1 MLFVEDSFLLAQSAV
16 LALGEAGLN
25 VYPVPDAQSAL
36 GLFARRRFDCA
47 VIDVELPGDMDGV
60 ELARR
65 LLQMRPDLPIV
76 LATGYDATRCPAP
89 ADIPVFQKPYRFDEI
104 TSSVCPRVLA
114 LAQR

>member
-16 LALGEAGLN
+16 LALGDAGLN
-25 VYPVPDAQSAL
+25 VHPVPDAQSAL
-36 GLFARRRFDCA
+36 GLFEQRRFDCA

-65 LLQMRPDLPIV
+65 LLQLRPDLPIV
-76 LATGYDATRCPAP
+76 LATGYDAARCGAP
-89 ADIPVFQKPYRFDEI
+89 AGVPVFQKPYRFEEI
-104 TSSVCPRVLA
+104 TASVCPRVLA